1 VTESRITI
9 PGKVE
14 TNHRAR
20 VTRNGTFHAKE
31 YVAYKRAV
39 HLTALSSRP
48 RDWRTDCRY
57 HVTIVI
63 HEPDARRRDVDNAA
77 KGVLDGCRKALWDD
91 DRQIDRLEVL
101 RGVIDRENPRVHVH
115 VRCIEEQ
122 AA

>member
-1 VTESRITI
+1 VTELRITI

-39 HLTALSSRP
+39 HLMAQSQCPLTWAK
-48 RDWRTDCRY
+48 TGRY
-57 HVTIVI
+57 DVTIVV
-63 HEPDARRRDVDNAA
+63 HEPDNRRRDCDNAA
-77 KGVLDGCRKALWDD
+77 KGILDGCRGVLWDD
-91 DRQIDRLEVL
+91 DRQIDRLEIV
-101 RGVIDRENPRVHVH
+101 RGSVDRVSPRVVVT
-115 VRCIEEQ
+115 VRRIEEQ